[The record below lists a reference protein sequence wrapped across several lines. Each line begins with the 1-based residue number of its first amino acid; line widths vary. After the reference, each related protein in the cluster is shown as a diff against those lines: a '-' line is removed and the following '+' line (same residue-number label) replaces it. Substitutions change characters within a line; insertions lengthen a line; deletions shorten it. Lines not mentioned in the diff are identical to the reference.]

1 MKRKS
6 PGKQPEALPSA
17 GDPGPTQDVLP
28 YEPCSQPPSPV
39 KAKLESP
46 PPAQQPA
53 PLVNS
58 EPPPMPSEA
67 DKIRKQE
74 EEKSRTLDRLVEAVQ
89 NGFASVQSMVQSLPS
104 APAPVSETCPPPEI
118 PSNANFVAP
127 VCDLPA
133 KENIS
138 VIPPAEPLLE
148 AAVTTPEGPTKEE
161 SSIQAPHGSQPAE
174 SASGK
179 LLRPAEPEKSSQ
191 PPHSSVGEVGTCPGL
206 HPGQQSQDENVPH
219 SGRNSSESQP
229 SPAPSLQAPAPP
241 TSIVPE
247 TCKAPA
253 PPTSIVPPLVKP
265 FPSQPTN
272 SRPPEFPPKDVSSPE
287 PTSTK
292 PPWVKETPKNL
303 SENAEAY
310 SSQLPTVLP
319 SSPQQNEAPV
329 SLTNHKEPAQKSKES
344 RGINNLPRLKIDNQV
359 TGEFESNEVATPT
372 TPLPLVVP
380 FPGRTGPAQ
389 LVKQDSP
396 KSLINNIPK
405 PFKAEPEKQSDSAIN
420 ESDSSRHIAPTES
433 ENVPMPSTS
442 SSGPAPST
450 EHQNSLEQAVQASSP
465 ALPTPA
471 VPVPSLVQN
480 SVP

>member
-1 MKRKS
+1 MYERNEEVIQPPPPTYEKAPEPMDAEQIYERPRERRKEDGRTPRVRRKHKSKEDLLADSEAPPMEEVQRKPPHKPKSPRPEHCDQNGDVKKKSGRKEKRTKENGSEGFERPVPCASPRPPRTPPPPEWNEAEPSPPPLDDSIPPPLPEKKRKS

-17 GDPGPTQDVLP
+17 GDPGSTQDVLP
-28 YEPCSQPPSPV
+28 HELCPQPPSPV
-39 KAKLESP
+39 KPKPESP

-104 APAPVSETCPPPEI
+104 APAPVSEACPPPEI

-127 VCDLPA
+127 VRDLPA

-229 SPAPSLQAPAPP
+229 SPAPSLQAP
-241 TSIVPE
+241 SL
-247 TCKAPA
+247 KPA
-253 PPTSIVPPLVKP
+253 RHSSKKKMYHLRSLNPSPH
-265 FPSQPTN
+265 SQPILDHQN
-272 SRPPEFPPKDVSSPE
+272 FHLRMSVA
-287 PTSTK
+287 
-292 PPWVKETPKNL
+292 L
-303 SENAEAY
+303 S
-310 SSQLPTVLP
+310 Q
-319 SSPQQNEAPV
+319 
-329 SLTNHKEPAQKSKES
+329 PAL
-344 RGINNLPRLKIDNQV
+344 NLP
-359 TGEFESNEVATPT
+359 G
-372 TPLPLVVP
+372 
-380 FPGRTGPAQ
+380 
-389 LVKQDSP
+389 
-396 KSLINNIPK
+396 
-405 PFKAEPEKQSDSAIN
+405 
-420 ESDSSRHIAPTES
+420 
-433 ENVPMPSTS
+433 
-442 SSGPAPST
+442 
-450 EHQNSLEQAVQASSP
+450 
-465 ALPTPA
+465 
-471 VPVPSLVQN
+471 
-480 SVP
+480 